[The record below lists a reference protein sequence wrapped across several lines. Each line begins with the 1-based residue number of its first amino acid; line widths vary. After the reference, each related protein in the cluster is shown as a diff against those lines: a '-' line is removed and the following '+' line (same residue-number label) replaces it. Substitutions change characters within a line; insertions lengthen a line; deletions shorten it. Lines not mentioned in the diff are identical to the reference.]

1 MEAGEQNKSNILTN
15 DMTTKFDGFPEYSA
29 SASQS
34 KVFEPD
40 ITWPLKHK
48 GRTQF
53 LEQKIKIQPLRHKHC
68 VSPGDI
74 LTPTG
79 LTSSLLALTLVILLR
94 TWEAL
99 SGSQETF
106 RPILTPANAL
116 IRKSPSYRHTLK

>member
-1 MEAGEQNKSNILTN
+1 
-15 DMTTKFDGFPEYSA
+15 MTTKFDGFPEYSA

-53 LEQKIKIQPLRHKHC
+53 LEQQAGEQKIKIQPLRHKHC

-74 LTPTG
+74 LTATG
-79 LTSSLLALTLVILLR
+79 LISSLFALTLVILLR

-106 RPILTPANAL
+106 RPILTPANAF
-116 IRKSPSYRHTLK
+116 IRKSPSYCHALK